1 MDGGTT
7 CIPSEV
13 VGVAYGVIF
22 WGAEESF
29 EGEKDVPALPVPVE
43 SVEVGVEG
51 VLGRDFRNIRMIGFS
66 VGPEIKA

>member
-1 MDGGTT
+1 MGRGELR
-7 CIPSEV
+7 IELRSKSRV
-13 VGVAYGVIF
+13 SVAF
-22 WGAEESF
+22 LGAEESF

-43 SVEVGVEG
+43 SIEVGVEG